1 MIWSRDL
8 AQVIQ
13 VKTDAKILNQMTDK
27 WENHEY
33 VVEFDFLGKDSMRY
47 HNEIGVP
54 KVSFGSNK

>member
-1 MIWSRDL
+1 
-8 AQVIQ
+8 
-13 VKTDAKILNQMTDK
+13 MTDK

-54 KVSFGSNK
+54 KVSFGSNIKNNF

>member
-1 MIWSRDL
+1 
-8 AQVIQ
+8 
-13 VKTDAKILNQMTDK
+13 MTDK

-54 KVSFGSNK
+54 KVSVGSNIKTIFDDHNLASLQKCQTVYGK